1 MYRKKLKVST
11 PEGKSI
17 YAKVDSNYLNIRI
30 EIEYIKEVEEDDKL
44 PTVKPGIIVYMV
56 PHKLYAVTIT
66 QLEAYL
72 ESLFLNSMKED
83 KNVKGNNPG
92 NEIGA
97 NKRTGT
103 GADTARKKKPIQ
115 KRDTSSIRSG
125 PGGSEPSQDSGSG
138 SAEVTLAEGSDSE
151 DNGKD

>member
-72 ESLFLNSMKED
+72 ESLFLNSMKEAGNA
-83 KNVKGNNPG
+83 KNNNSGN
-92 NEIGA
+92 A
-97 NKRTGT
+97 VRTDKRTND
-103 GADTARKKKPIQ
+103 GADSRSKKKSV
-115 KRDTSSIRSG
+115 KERNLTSIHSSSG
-125 PGGSEPSQDSGSG
+125 GGESSKSSGSR
-138 SAEVTLAEGSDSE
+138 SE
-151 DNGKD
+151 KTSCRGR